1 MAVWVVQ
8 EVPGR
13 NVLPAKKFG
22 ALQTLLGAHQQIV
35 VDSGSAVQLIQ
46 QKLATFCEDDYLLAI
61 GDPAAIGIAC
71 AAAAQANAG
80 RFKILKW
87 DRQERE
93 YYPVQITLN

>member
-22 ALQTLLGAHQQIV
+22 ALQTLIGAHQQIV
-35 VDSGSAVQLIQ
+35 VDSESAVQLIK
-46 QKLATFCEDDYLLAI
+46 QKLTTFGDGDYLIAI

-80 RFKILKW
+80 RFKLLKW
-87 DRQERE
+87 DRQEKQ
-93 YYPVQITLN
+93 YYPVQISLN